1 MLLMP
6 VVQRVGPNG
15 MNLIGDEI
23 KHHSTLEEQRI
34 KYGYR
39 EGDVKHV
46 DILSEGRDP
55 LRKQH
60 FRVEFTPRPHSR
72 KISR

>member
-23 KHHSTLEEQRI
+23 KHHSTLQGQRI

-46 DILSEGRDP
+46 DILFEGRDP
-55 LRKQH
+55 LRNNVSEWDLRQA
-60 FRVEFTPRPHSR
+60 TL
-72 KISR
+72 

>member
-23 KHHSTLEEQRI
+23 KHHITLEGQRI
-34 KYGYR
+34 KYSYR
-39 EGDVKHV
+39 EDDVKHV
-46 DILSEGRDP
+46 DILLEGGIR
-55 LRKQH
+55 REKQR
-60 FRVEFTPRPHSR
+60 FGVAFTLKPHSR
-72 KISR
+72 NISC